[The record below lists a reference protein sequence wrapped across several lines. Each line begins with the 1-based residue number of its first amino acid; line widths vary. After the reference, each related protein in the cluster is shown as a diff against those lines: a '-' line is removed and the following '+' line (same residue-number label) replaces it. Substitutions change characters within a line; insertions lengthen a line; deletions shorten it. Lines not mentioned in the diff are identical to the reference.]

1 MMILR
6 LSCPQQV
13 RRAVRS
19 NAKRKIRSRPEYMN
33 LPHPLDLLEE
43 NAQNVSI
50 ASSAEND
57 PFHRRAGH
65 DFPAN
70 RPIRNSKNRA
80 ESTSTATLVF
90 GTNLSRTTG
99 EVLVLAKV
107 GAEPRIDMLVAA
119 SFSAPGRLF
128 KSPAVGL

>member
-33 LPHPLDLLEE
+33 LPHPLDSLEE

-50 ASSAEND
+50 SSSAENG
-57 PFHRRAGH
+57 PFHRLAGH

-70 RPIRNSKNRA
+70 RPISNSKNRA

-90 GTNLSRTTG
+90 ATNFSRTTG
-99 EVLVLAKV
+99 KALLLPQVT
-107 GAEPRIDMLVAA
+107 PH
-119 SFSAPGRLF
+119 P
-128 KSPAVGL
+128 P